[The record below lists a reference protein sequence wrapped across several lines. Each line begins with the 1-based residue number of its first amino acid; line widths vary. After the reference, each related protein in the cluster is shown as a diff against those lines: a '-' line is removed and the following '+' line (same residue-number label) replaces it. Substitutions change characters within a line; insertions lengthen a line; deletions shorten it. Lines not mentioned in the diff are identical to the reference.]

1 MTDAPGRSA
10 SPAPSPSTAAS
21 HATLVQANAPDI
33 KAADYGGEPEL
44 PQPVTQPQLSRQTTN
59 RSIHAQNS
67 LRRMA
72 THETGHGIDNDHD
85 GNDKLETHDEDH
97 EGDRTPG
104 NSRRESAV
112 DEEQHT
118 EANATSTNGPG
129 GKKEAPKL
137 QDQTN
142 LLPVKQVILVFVGLT
157 CALFCSLI
165 DQTM

>member
-1 MTDAPGRSA
+1 MNSAQTANGMSDPTWSSA
-10 SPAPSPSTAAS
+10 SRATQVQDEDEVTRNARPA
-21 HATLVQANAPDI
+21 LLDVD
-33 KAADYGGEPEL
+33 DGGSSARL
-44 PQPVTQPQLSRQTTN
+44 TRQPTN
-59 RSIHAQNS
+59 HSVHAQNS

-72 THETGHGIDNDHD
+72 THETGHGIDHDRD
-85 GNDKLETHDEDH
+85 GNDKLEAHDEGH
-97 EGDRTPG
+97 EEEQSASGSRRGSGVDETGDEEDRTESDGTPG
-104 NSRRESAV
+104 
-112 DEEQHT
+112 
-118 EANATSTNGPG
+118 G